1 MNAVFHTQLPF
12 SFTSY
17 AEVMCLIIIC
27 YVQASEHMICTYK
40 VSGSIPDEV
49 IFFLIYLILLAALGL
64 GVYSA
69 SNRNGY

>member
-1 MNAVFHTQLPF
+1 MCLWCGLACEQRNREGTMHIRQMEKNVMFRAHLPF

-27 YVQASEHMICTYK
+27 YVQASGHMICTYK

-49 IFFLIYLILLAALGL
+49 IF
-64 GVYSA
+64 
-69 SNRNGY
+69 